1 MSARGETAPLTAN
14 HAPVSDR
21 TGTYVLVH
29 VAQPRRKPERLRL
42 WSRAIAIALGVALAS
57 GGAHWSAAQRRD
69 VPRISVPATIRAE
82 PASQASLG
90 IRVDPVDGLPSN
102 SFVRLRGFPTSVSLT
117 EGHAIAPGAWAI
129 PLFGLTSLKA
139 IVPAGVSGRAEIV
152 ITLVDVDGN
161 TLAQTR
167 TALEIGTAPPLEKA
181 VAEPPRGAP
190 LVALPPMVPSPLKK
204 SIPPPPALSQ
214 DAKAQAE
221 RMLANGEK
229 QWEQGNISAA
239 RSFLQR
245 AADAGLPEAALK
257 LAETYDPAEVA
268 RVAPLAA
275 KLADTKEA
283 RKWYEKARDLGMVE
297 AETRLGRLG
306 GR

>member
-1 MSARGETAPLTAN
+1 MTPN
-14 HAPVSDR
+14 HAPVGDR
-21 TGTYVLVH
+21 TGSYVLVH
-29 VAQPRRKPERLRL
+29 VEQPRPKPERPRR
-42 WSRAIAIALGVALAS
+42 WPRAVAIALGVALAS

-69 VPRISVPATIRAE
+69 IPRISVPATIKAE
-82 PASQASLG
+82 PASQAPLG
-90 IRVDPVDGLPSN
+90 IKVDPVDGLPSN

-190 LVALPPMVPSPLKK
+190 LVALPPVA
-204 SIPPPPALSQ
+204 PPARKAAPPSTVLSE
-214 DAKAQAE
+214 DAKVQAE

-257 LAETYDPAEVA
+257 LGETYDPAEIA

-275 KLADTKEA
+275 KLADAKEA
-283 RKWYEKARDLGMVE
+283 RKWYEKARDLGLTA